1 MRLGLAKRWERSLHN
16 YWSVQWSRTHLF
28 SLQALI
34 TTLSRYSFVVSLV
47 GPCWLA
53 GRRGRTVCLL
63 RPSVACVQRALEP
76 ISRRSVDFARV
87 CCRLAV
93 SHRITVL
100 TTLPESAAVSPWVP
114 PASRCFTDFVMNT
127 PLSRSHSADL
137 DGHLFPR
144 PSVQYFRCAFIRSS
158 VRSIYR
164 GWWELTNNP
173 RQNVRKKPS

>member
-1 MRLGLAKRWERSLHN
+1 M
-16 YWSVQWSRTHLF
+16 
-28 SLQALI
+28 QALI

-76 ISRRSVDFARV
+76 ISRRSVDFAQV

-100 TTLPESAAVSPWVP
+100 TTLPVSRSLAVSSPCISLFCRLRHEYAVVSVAFCRP
-114 PASRCFTDFVMNT
+114 RRTSV
-127 PLSRSHSADL
+127 SSA
-137 DGHLFPR
+137 
-144 PSVQYFRCAFIRSS
+144 VCAIVS
-158 VRSIYR
+158 VRFYSFFRPLYLQR
-164 GWWELTNNP
+164 MMELTNNP
-173 RQNVRKKPS
+173 